1 MKGIHHIEVSNK
13 WAKYHF
19 DLYRNI
25 TLITGD
31 SGTGKTTLFRMIA
44 DHAREGKASGVH
56 LSSDIPCVALTDSD
70 WEHQL
75 QGFQNSFVFVDEDAR
90 FVSSREFA
98 RSVSGSDNYFV
109 LITRDVLH
117 ELPYS
122 VDEIYEIQTKGKK
135 HTLKKMYSSGKAHL
149 DDLTK

>member
-1 MKGIHHIEVSNK
+1 MNGIHHIDVSNK
-13 WAKYHF
+13 WAKYSF
-19 DLYRNI
+19 DLFRNI

-44 DHAREGKASGVH
+44 DYTREGKVSGVH
-56 LSSDIPCVALTDSD
+56 LSSDVPCVALTDSD

-75 QGFQNSFVFVDEDAR
+75 HGFRNSIVFVDEESR
-90 FVSSREFA
+90 FVNSKEFA

-135 HTLKKMYSSGKAHL
+135 HTLKKKYSI
-149 DDLTK
+149 